1 MLHLGLVSP
10 LLLCFV
16 IMMLMMITG
25 CLVRQ
30 LAQLRQ
36 QQQQQTNQ
44 ATVLSQ
50 LTAALNASPSHGAVS
65 AATVGTAPLQMLPQ
79 GTVIIQPPATSVAAA
94 ATVTRAGVVPQPQVV
109 LINSAALQPQLI
121 VPTGQVSQQWL

>member
-1 MLHLGLVSP
+1 M
-10 LLLCFV
+10 
-16 IMMLMMITG
+16 ITMMMTMTMMMMI

-44 ATVLSQ
+44 AAVLSQ
-50 LTAALNASPSHGAVS
+50 LTAALNASPTHGAVS

-79 GTVIIQPPATSVAAA
+79 GAVIIQPPATSVAAAA

-121 VPTGQVSQQWL
+121 VPTGQVT